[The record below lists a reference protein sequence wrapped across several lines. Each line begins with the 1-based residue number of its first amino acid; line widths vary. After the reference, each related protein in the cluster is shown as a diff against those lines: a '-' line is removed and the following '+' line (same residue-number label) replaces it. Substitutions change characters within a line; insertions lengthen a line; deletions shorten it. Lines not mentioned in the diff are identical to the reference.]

1 MQLHHLKRNNE
12 NYKPARVG
20 RGGKRGKTSGRGTKG
35 QLARAGRKL
44 RPELRDIIKKIPKL
58 RGRGKNFLK
67 SVVAPTIAINLNVIE
82 KNFSSGDVVSKK
94 TLDNKKLFRVAKS
107 KNWNYK
113 ILSLGDITK
122 KITVQGIPCSSVA
135 KQKIEKAGGSI
146 AM

>member
-1 MQLHHLKRNNE
+1 MQLHNLKRNNK

-67 SVVAPTIAINLNVIE
+67 TATAPTIAVNVSVLDTH
-82 KNFSSGDVVSKK
+82 FSSGDTISAKSIKEKK
-94 TLDNKKLFRVAKS
+94 IYNIAKS
-107 KNWNYK
+107 KNWNFK
-113 ILSLGDITK
+113 VLGDGETSK
-122 KITVQGIPCSSVA
+122 KFTIEGLMVSKSA
-135 KQKIEKAGGSI
+135 KAKIEKAGGSV
-146 AM
+146 AN